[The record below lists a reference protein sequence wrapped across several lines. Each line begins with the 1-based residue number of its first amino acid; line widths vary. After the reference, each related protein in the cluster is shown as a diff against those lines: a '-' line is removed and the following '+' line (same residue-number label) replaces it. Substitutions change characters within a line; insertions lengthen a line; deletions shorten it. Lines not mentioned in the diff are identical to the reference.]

1 MSDEGNTP
9 LYPVTLKLEGRQAL
23 VVGGGPI
30 ALRKAGDLLACGALV
45 RVVAPAFPADF
56 NALEAPA
63 ARPASS
69 RAAGFPAP
77 GRLVRRTR
85 AFQAADLDG
94 VFIVV
99 AATDDPV
106 VQQAVAE
113 AAAARNVLCNVV
125 DVNDLCSFYVPATLR
140 RGALAVSV
148 STDGRFPLL
157 AVALRDHLSRLIG
170 EQFGPALERLHAAR
184 LAVRSRWPQ
193 DAQRRSST
201 LRDLLNKD
209 ALQMVLDNRTDEF
222 ARHETSWQTTLR
234 D

>member
-1 MSDEGNTP
+1 MSDEGNVP
-9 LYPVTLKLEGRQAL
+9 LYPITLKLEGRQAL

-30 ALRKAGDLLACGALV
+30 ALRKAADLLACGALV

-56 NALEAPA
+56 SALEPT
-63 ARPASS
+63 
-69 RAAGFPAP
+69 AGFA
-77 GRLVRRTR
+77 RRTR

-99 AATDDPV
+99 AATDDPA
-106 VQQAVAE
+106 VQRAVAE

-157 AVALRDHLSRLIG
+157 AVALRDHLARLIG

-184 LAVRSRWPQ
+184 VAVRSRWPQ
-193 DAQRRSST
+193 DAQRRSRT
-201 LRDLLNKD
+201 LRELLTGD
-209 ALQMVLDNRTDEF
+209 ALRMVLDNRKDEF
-222 ARHETSWQTTLR
+222 ARHEASWQTTLH

>member
-1 MSDEGNTP
+1 MTDEGNTP

-56 NALEAPA
+56 SALEAPA
-63 ARPASS
+63 AR
-69 RAAGFPAP
+69 RA

-85 AFQAADLDG
+85 PFQAADLDG

-99 AATDDPV
+99 AATDDPA
-106 VQQAVAE
+106 VQRAVAE

-193 DAQRRSST
+193 DAQRRSRT
-201 LRDLLNKD
+201 LRDLLNRD